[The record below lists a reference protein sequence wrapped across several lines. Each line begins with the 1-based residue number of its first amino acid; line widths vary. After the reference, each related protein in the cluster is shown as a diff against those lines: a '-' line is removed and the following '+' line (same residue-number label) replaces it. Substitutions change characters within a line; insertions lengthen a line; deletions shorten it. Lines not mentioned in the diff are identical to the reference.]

1 MQRLSNINV
10 HELYKNVE
18 KIEEIFHVV
27 LAFFENVAVIS
38 RAAPPNTNTGMPH
51 RTITNQF

>member
-38 RAAPPNTNTGMPH
+38 RAAPPNTNKAC
-51 RTITNQF
+51 RTAQ